1 MYTNL
6 IYIHIY
12 ITNHGGYTYT
22 HTRTHT
28 HIHTSLI
35 DDQGRDFRPVFDSS
49 SIFIPQRY
57 KIRRSSKRTVVAGQL
72 LRSTLPPMFL
82 SRWLLRLGRAVI
94 KHSIGTDGSGRYGP
108 VRFVR
113 RRGKKPFV

>member
-12 ITNHGGYTYT
+12 ITNHGGYTY
-22 HTRTHT
+22 THT

-49 SIFIPQRY
+49 SPPPP
-57 KIRRSSKRTVVAGQL
+57 KI
-72 LRSTLPPMFL
+72 
-82 SRWLLRLGRAVI
+82 
-94 KHSIGTDGSGRYGP
+94 
-108 VRFVR
+108 
-113 RRGKKPFV
+113 